1 MLSVPCL
8 SVCLSCL
15 SVCNVGVLWPNGWT
29 DQDETWRAGRPRSWP
44 HCVRWGHSSPL
55 SGGAG
60 SPSNTMWPGPGPR
73 PTSMPSFIS
82 IHPTVWPQYI
92 NVRDRTDR
100 QDRQRSDGL
109 GRTILQMVAQKPTW
123 QMADARTLENG
134 VVMGDAVIPQ

>member
-1 MLSVPCL
+1 MQYSRRLPFSTSAHCSAL
-8 SVCLSCL
+8 AEMGDCFARIEM
-15 SVCNVGVLWPNGWT
+15 GWK
-29 DQDETWRAGRPRSWP
+29 DGGA
-44 HCVRWGHSSPL
+44 VVPL

-60 SPSNTMWPGPGPR
+60 SPSNTMWPGPR

-123 QMADARTLENG
+123 QMADARTLEND
-134 VVMGDAVIPQ
+134 VVMGDAVIQQ